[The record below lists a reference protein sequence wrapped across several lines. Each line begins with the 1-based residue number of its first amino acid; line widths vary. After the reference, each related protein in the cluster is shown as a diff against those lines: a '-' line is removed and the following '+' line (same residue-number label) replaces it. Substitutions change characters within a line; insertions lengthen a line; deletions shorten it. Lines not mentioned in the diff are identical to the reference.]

1 VTVAV
6 DRQPSATRVAGVGAV
21 PLQVSSRDAEDEG
34 GQLSAISPLILL
46 SFAASALLLALA
58 ALPPAWSVRYGS
70 LARLVDL
77 RVGMAMAGAII
88 LVESVVVTLML
99 S

>member
-1 VTVAV
+1 VGGE
-6 DRQPSATRVAGVGAV
+6 RAGFL
-21 PLQVSSRDAEDEG
+21 PLSSRDAEEESG
-34 GQLSAISPLILL
+34 PLSAISPLLIFA
-46 SFAASALLLALA
+46 FAASALLLTLA
-58 ALPPAWSVRYGS
+58 AMPSAWSVRYGFS
-70 LARLVDL
+70 ARLFDV